1 MVFYSKAV
9 WNFLI
14 ELQSSAV
21 VAVDMDGKFVGWMQ
35 TGDGGLLND
44 GHDVIVWFVFDA
56 CCDVV

>member
-1 MVFYSKAV
+1 
-9 WNFLI
+9 
-14 ELQSSAV
+14 
-21 VAVDMDGKFVGWMQ
+21 MDGKFVGWMQ